1 MQVFAGIA
9 ILLLIATSLVVG
21 LRLIGL
27 ASRRQGVPELML
39 GVMLVLSVGLGYP
52 LMIAADRVE
61 GPSARVLFVLSGA
74 LVNGGFAFLF
84 LFTRRV
90 FRPDAGWARVLTTA
104 GLLTLG
110 ANLLMRVVE
119 AATQAELKIA
129 SDSVP
134 NTLLQIGPVLFG
146 YCWCS
151 AESFRYYAMMRRRR
165 ELGMGDPVVCNRF
178 LLWGANS
185 LAVAVGT
192 LINGVAVV
200 QGVDVFGSP
209 LVLLA
214 SSTTGL
220 SQVSLLLLA
229 FMPPRVYREW
239 LASGSPAAA

>member
-1 MQVFAGIA
+1 MQLFAGIA

-21 LRLIGL
+21 LRLVGQGT
-27 ASRRQGVPELML
+27 RQHGIPELML
-39 GVMLVLSVGLGYP
+39 GAMLVLSVGLGYP

-61 GPSARVLFVLSGA
+61 GTAARVLFVVSVA

-104 GLLTLG
+104 GLVALG
-110 ANLLMRVVE
+110 ANLVMRGLE
-119 AATQAELKIA
+119 AATQPEVKIA
-129 SDSVP
+129 TDAVGSS
-134 NTLLQIGPVLFG
+134 LLQIGPVLLG

-151 AESFRYYAMMRRRR
+151 AESFRYYGMMRRRLA
-165 ELGMGDPVVCNRF
+165 LGMGDAVVCNRF

-192 LINGVAVV
+192 LANGVAVV

-220 SQVSLLLLA
+220 SQVALLVLA
-229 FMPPRVYREW
+229 FMPPGAYREW
-239 LASGSPAAA
+239 LAGGSPTAA

>member
-1 MQVFAGIA
+1 MQLFAAMA
-9 ILLLIATSLVVG
+9 ILLLIATSMVVG
-21 LRLIGL
+21 LRLIGQG
-27 ASRRQGVPELML
+27 SRQHGVPELML
-39 GVMLVLSVGLGYP
+39 GVMLVLTVGLGYP
-52 LMIAADRVE
+52 LMIAADRVQ
-61 GPSARVLFVLSGA
+61 GPAARLLFVVSVA

-90 FRPDAGWARVLTTA
+90 FRPDAGWARVLTA
-104 GLLTLG
+104 VGLLALG
-110 ANLLMRVVE
+110 ANLVMRGIE
-119 AATQAELKIA
+119 AATQAEVKIA
-129 SDSVP
+129 TDAVGSS
-134 NTLLQIGPVLFG
+134 LLQIGPVLLG

-151 AESFRYYAMMRRRR
+151 AESFRYYRMMRRRLS
-165 ELGMGDPVVCNRF
+165 LGLGDAVVCNRF

-220 SQVSLLLLA
+220 GQVALLVLA
-229 FMPPRVYREW
+229 FMPPRAYREW
-239 LASGSPAAA
+239 VTSSSPATA